1 MKKSFKSKV
10 ALVVLSSAMAL
21 TPIAAS
27 PVVVNADTDT
37 SGWDGLTI
45 DTSWYNTT
53 GTSFTLSDEADLAGL
68 AKIVNGT
75 GIARD
80 NFYGKTVNLSSGVV
94 FDLNGYEWTPIG
106 KATITSDASTNS
118 PKYSGTETTASTM
131 QGFAG
136 TFNGNGDSITELSA
150 TATQNG
156 YGLFGYVTPAG
167 TVKSFT
173 VSGTLSGAGYDAIGS
188 AAGYNSGNVNKVTSN
203 VTVNAST
210 SYNVGGIVGFNDNYY
225 TAGAVGVVQNSKNL
239 APVTGKSKTGG
250 IVGENAGIVS
260 SCSNA
265 ATAPITSDG
274 GGKDGTGGIVGRNG
288 NNNTAVEEG
297 SVKDCYNRAA
307 VSDSNGRWVGGIV
320 GFQNAKSTTDSCY
333 NTGSLTAYKDSGAI
347 VGKEEG
353 TTTNYYTTAS
363 TAVALITADAEIWKS
378 GSDSW
383 PELKYAANET
393 NDPAESVST
402 ASDFYLGGTSA
413 SDDNTGLSGS
423 PVATLAT
430 ALEKASASSATTK
443 TIHVASTVTL
453 DGTQSAFGDSNITVK
468 WDGADDGA
476 MFIVEGTTTLGG
488 MKINGVIDADAG
500 TKAAVLFKVNSGAT
514 LKVRNNANLSGAET
528 AIDVKAGGALTLN
541 RSSVTGTSYA
551 IKLAGST
558 STCTMSVGSNQ
569 QIALGGKVYLGTGA
583 TIAMGAN
590 PATMFTNVITLECQ
604 STASSITVAVPGTGI
619 EFDDDDIGKILP
631 VNSIQYQS
639 DIDDSG
645 NIIFAVVTAR

>member
-68 AKIVNGT
+68 AQIVNGT
-75 GIARD
+75 GVTRD

-94 FDLNGYEWTPIG
+94 FDLNGHEWTPIG

-167 TVKSFT
+167 TVKNFT

-288 NNNTAVEEG
+288 NNNTAVEAG

-363 TAVALITADAEIWKS
+363 TAAALITADAEIWKS

-423 PVATLAT
+423 PVATLA
-430 ALEKASASSATTK
+430 KAVNLAGVSSAATK
-443 TIHVASTVTL
+443 TIHVLGTVSISDTERVFA
-453 DGTQSAFGDSNITVK
+453 GSGITAK
-468 WDGADDGA
+468 W
-476 MFIVEGTTTLGG
+476 EGTGNTMFDVTGSLILGG
-488 MKINGVIDADAG
+488 LTVDGNSVATMFAIE
-500 TKAAVLFKVNSGAT
+500 NSGSMAI
-514 LKVRNNANLSGAET
+514 RNNANLSGAAT
-528 AIDVKAGGALTLN
+528 TIDVKAGGALTLN

-569 QIALGGKVYLGTGA
+569 QIALGEKVYLGTDA
-583 TIAMGAN
+583 KITMESN
-590 PATMFTNVITLECQ
+590 PTTMFTNAITVECQ

-619 EFDDDDIGKILP
+619 EFDGNDIGKISP
-631 VNSIQYQS
+631 FNSIQYQS

-645 NIIFAVVTAR
+645 NIIFAVFAAR